1 MQKCLVQVKEN
12 FDVKMQ
18 YAVSIATED
27 MPDILKAVEEA
38 AKAMRV
44 KKLLDRESIH
54 SEMLSS
60 LIRALE
66 ECDSDTEHHVRR
78 TQLLGAELG
87 KRIELTDIQQ
97 SRLSLLCLLHDIGK
111 IGIPLEILNKPGK
124 LTEEEWRILQSHTEK
139 GYEIANSN
147 IELKDIAEEIRHH
160 HERWDGTGYPD
171 SLSCESIPLLSRVI
185 AVVDAYD
192 AMTNDRSYRHA
203 MPVSRAMEELK
214 RCAGSQFDPFIV
226 SEFLRMLR
234 ESFPDIAKDADVS
247 EKNISKNAGYSGI
260 PDNSEEE
267 KSFSVHLVPYSRY
280 LLDEAM
286 RIVFVDENFE
296 KMTGYTLEDIQRTP
310 MLQADLI
317 PEEDRTEYLCQTN
330 AGLAKSPLVFQ
341 EHKLRR
347 KDGSDIYVFCFGRVY
362 YDSAARAG
370 RSEIIIA
377 DIANTYSMKMMT
389 DAEQRKAQARLRYW
403 ERTYRG
409 DSLTGLLNHAAFRSD
424 VDLKI
429 LEGKSKIM
437 MLMMDVDK
445 FKEYND
451 TFGHHEG
458 DKFLIMV
465 AQALLSSLRKE
476 DRACRMG
483 GDEFAAILY
492 FDRDTEDERMKE
504 RARQIFDK
512 VNMTVKSTDR
522 GTGISMGVVI
532 AGKDMTFNQMY
543 EESDKALYQAK
554 QNGRGRVIIL

>member
-1 MQKCLVQVKEN
+1 MC
-12 FDVKMQ
+12 
-18 YAVSIATED
+18 
-27 MPDILKAVEEA
+27 
-38 AKAMRV
+38 
-44 KKLLDRESIH
+44 
-54 SEMLSS
+54 
-60 LIRALE
+60 IR
-66 ECDSDTEHHVRR
+66 DS
-78 TQLLGAELG
+78 
-87 KRIELTDIQQ
+87 
-97 SRLSLLCLLHDIGK
+97 
-111 IGIPLEILNKPGK
+111 
-124 LTEEEWRILQSHTEK
+124 
-139 GYEIANSN
+139 
-147 IELKDIAEEIRHH
+147 
-160 HERWDGTGYPD
+160 
-171 SLSCESIPLLSRVI
+171 
-185 AVVDAYD
+185 
-192 AMTNDRSYRHA
+192 
-203 MPVSRAMEELK
+203 
-214 RCAGSQFDPFIV
+214 
-226 SEFLRMLR
+226 
-234 ESFPDIAKDADVS
+234 
-247 EKNISKNAGYSGI
+247 
-260 PDNSEEE
+260 
-267 KSFSVHLVPYSRY
+267 
-280 LLDEAM
+280 
-286 RIVFVDENFE
+286 
-296 KMTGYTLEDIQRTP
+296 
-310 MLQADLI
+310 
-317 PEEDRTEYLCQTN
+317 
-330 AGLAKSPLVFQ
+330 
-341 EHKLRR
+341 
-347 KDGSDIYVFCFGRVY
+347 CFGRVY

-403 ERTYRG
+403 ERTYRR

-437 MLMMDVDK
+437 MLMMDVDR

-554 QNGRGRVIIL
+554 QNGRGRVIIR